1 MATTETA
8 LEMKNNQ
15 LFINGRWVDG
25 ETANTYDVIN
35 PATEESL
42 ATISYGT
49 RSDARR
55 ALEAAKAAMPGWQS
69 LTVYD
74 RAARLKKLA
83 DLMRGRCD
91 YLAVALTLEQGK
103 PLAESRGEIMA
114 SAATFEC
121 LPRRQNGHTG
131 ERFPRVRR
139 TNVYLPF
146 VIRWV
151 SLQRSRPGISRLY
164 CRPESLAPH
173 SLLAVQ
179 RYLVL
184 PVKHH

>member
-55 ALEAAKAAMPGWQS
+55 ALEAAQAAMPGWQS

-91 YLAVALTLEQGK
+91 YLAVALRWSK
-103 PLAESRGEIMA
+103 ASRSRNLVARLWRRLRRLSG
-114 SAATFEC
+114 